1 MSGWFAS
8 VFCLLFVVSLSP
20 RFLSFSLSLF
30 LSLTPQPC
38 AFSSFFLLP
47 SSFFSR
53 YINCSCSPSCYS
65 KIITVGGTK
74 KIVIYA
80 KRDIEAGEEL
90 SYDYLFAIE
99 EDEANKLKCYCGTR
113 MCRGYMN

>member
-1 MSGWFAS
+1 MLLSS
-8 VFCLLFVVSLSP
+8 VFCLLSSVCCFSVPSFSL
-20 RFLSFSLSLF
+20 FLSFSLSLTHTTTVCI
-30 LSLTPQPC
+30 L
-38 AFSSFFLLP
+38 FLLP